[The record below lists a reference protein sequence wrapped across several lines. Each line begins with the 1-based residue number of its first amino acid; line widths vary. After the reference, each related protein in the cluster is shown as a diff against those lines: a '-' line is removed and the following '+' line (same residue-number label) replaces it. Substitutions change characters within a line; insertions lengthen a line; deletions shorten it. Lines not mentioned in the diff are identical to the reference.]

1 MYCLIITCFINLVER
16 LKKIAQIFIGLRRCC
31 CAIILFLVTTSLV
44 AVTSIASPEGFDE
57 DDIEIVE
64 GKDKTVY
71 EYRQNGVLMMIKVV
85 PKIGKPYYMVPA
97 DGAPHFE
104 TLDHKK
110 KLYPQW
116 VLIEW

>member
-1 MYCLIITCFINLVER
+1 MFIRQLTGYCLVV
-16 LKKIAQIFIGLRRCC
+16 
-31 CAIILFLVTTSLV
+31 LFLVTTCLV
-44 AVTSIASPEGFDE
+44 PTGFGITPAFASPAGFEE

-97 DGAPHFE
+97 DGAPHFQS
-104 TLDHKK
+104 LDHKK

-116 VLIEW
+116 VLVEW